1 MVHVRATRGKCPHC
15 TISLIYETVRE
26 QPIPPE
32 HSKPV
37 LQQGRPCEQ
46 DALAPVSS
54 IPTRTTK
61 QEKVNLLYI
70 EQVVDAMGH
79 KGTVPKIS
87 VSDIAVIET
96 LDPDID
102 HPSLEKKV
110 DRLLRSRSKTKV

>member
-1 MVHVRATRGKCPHC
+1 VLHAQTAVEILWYMFGPLAENV
-15 TISLIYETVRE
+15 
-26 QPIPPE
+26 PI
-32 HSKPV
+32 V
-37 LQQGRPCEQ
+37 LSRSFM
-46 DALAPVSS
+46 PVSS